1 LVIKY
6 FLDTLLV
13 RVSNSGITEYMDENK
28 KPVDDDSNSLE
39 TIEDDAPA
47 ETKHEENPGPVA
59 APKPKGLSNIAKG
72 IVSKLNIYLLAFIL
86 LIVAG
91 LIIFFVVFQSSQ
103 EPDVAITEVQELT
116 QEAIDELVGSDARVG
131 DPKQL
136 LTIESDSVFTGK
148 VLIRDGLDVAGPI
161 KVGGS
166 LSLPGITVSGTSAF
180 DEVILNTLNVSGDV
194 SVAGQ
199 LSVQQGLT
207 VSGPV
212 TFSGTFSAAAFAIQ
226 TLQVTG
232 DITLSRHI
240 DAAGPTPGVSGGG
253 AIGSGG
259 TVTISGTD
267 TAGTVTVNVGSGAAS
282 GVLASISFANSFSGT
297 PHVVITPIAGQGAS
311 IITGTQKFYL
321 SSRTTSGFS
330 IATSGA
336 LPAGSISFDF
346 IVID

>member
-1 LVIKY
+1 
-6 FLDTLLV
+6 
-13 RVSNSGITEYMDENK
+13 MDEDK
-28 KPVDDDSNSLE
+28 KPVEDDSNSLE
-39 TIEDDAPA
+39 TIEVESPTEA
-47 ETKHEENPGPVA
+47 KHEDAPGPVA
-59 APKPKGLSNIAKG
+59 GPKPKGITRIVKKF
-72 IVSKLNIYLLAFIL
+72 VSKLNIYLLAFIL
-86 LIVAG
+86 MIVAG

-103 EPDVAITEVQELT
+103 EPEDSVTEVQELT

-194 SVAGQ
+194 SVQGQ

-253 AIGSGG
+253 ALGSGG

-282 GVLASISFANSFSGT
+282 GVLASVSFANSFSGT
-297 PHVVITPIAGQGAS
+297 PHVVITPVAGQGAS